1 MDYTKEIDTMRHN
14 LVHIR
19 KVCGMSATEFG
30 GLIGVTRQTINN
42 IEYGRN
48 KLTQAMYLA
57 ILYVMEKRI
66 YPTCS
71 AAQREMLDRLLVDKV
86 TECNYHE
93 SLSFD

>member
-19 KVCGMSATEFG
+19 KTCGMSATQFG

-48 KLTQAMYLA
+48 RLTQTMYLA
-57 ILYVMEKRI
+57 ILYVMEKQI
-66 YPTCS
+66 FPTCS
-71 AAQREMLDRLLVDKV
+71 AAQREMLERLLVDKV